1 MVKKALAAIA
11 TVALAL
17 CLAGCTSEANNID
30 KDISNLGDMTIDS
43 YSTLQDINQRY
54 DALDDKEKQK
64 VENYDALENANK
76 RMNDILY
83 AELSKAL
90 DAEAKAE
97 NSFFAQYY
105 DTNSLLAAKDAA
117 QKAINSSNAD
127 SYYDSLESLN
137 SELELFTDFVN
148 TEETKSYSVQTNNG
162 DYPFAVE
169 ESPIKPSWILD
180 PYPKRSSDYP
190 YYLVFIEGTTTDEP
204 TQMTYNIGDKI
215 VCAYDIQIEQTDTSW
230 IDVELPDGSTQ
241 KAFVNTKVVL
251 SNTSTNWGQHND
263 VYQLEGGDTCYM
275 LKTSD
280 GTKLAV
286 KDLVTGNGYILYKF

>member
-1 MVKKALAAIA
+1 MRKKALAAIA

-17 CLAGCTSEANNID
+17 CLAGCASEAKNID
-30 KDISNLGDMTIDS
+30 KDISNLGDVTIDS

-54 DALDDKEKQK
+54 DALDDKEKRK
-64 VENYDALENANK
+64 VENHDALEGANK

-90 DAEAKAE
+90 DTEAKAE
-97 NSFFAQYY
+97 KSFFAKYY
-105 DTNSLLAAKDAA
+105 DMNSLLAAKNAA
-117 QKAINSSNAD
+117 QKAIEGSD
-127 SYYDSLESLN
+127 TDGYYDSLESLN
-137 SELELFTDFVN
+137 SELELFIGYVN
-148 TEETKSYSVQTNNG
+148 AEEAKSYSIQTNDG

-169 ESPIKPSWILD
+169 ESLIKPSWILD

-204 TQMTYNIGDKI
+204 TQMTYDIGDKI
-215 VCAYDIQIEQTDTSW
+215 ICAYDIQIEQADTSW
-230 IDVELPDGSTQ
+230 IDVELPDGTTQ

-251 SNTSTNWGQHND
+251 SSTNTNWGQHND
-263 VYQLEGGDTCYM
+263 AYQLEGDNTCYM

-280 GTKLAV
+280 GAKLAV